1 MKLRTVLCV
10 LAIAGLSTACAQKE
24 KKELKTEAKTAD
36 VKLEKKTTTSDLSY
50 ACKVGKDIRK
60 VETEATTKRCE
71 IHYTKFG
78 EKSQVA
84 WAEATPKICSR
95 VRDQIRKNIEAKGF
109 KCDAD
114 VAKLT
119 TQERKTASK

>member
-1 MKLRTVLCV
+1 MTLRSALCV
-10 LAIAGLSTACAQKE
+10 LAIAGLSTACAQKD
-24 KKELKTEAKTAD
+24 KKQHDHKQTQQAELKQHGPSE
-36 VKLEKKTTTSDLSY
+36 SGLSY
-50 ACKVGKDIRK
+50 ACLVGKDVRK
-60 VETEATTKRCE
+60 VETEKSTKRCE

-109 KCDAD
+109 KCDSDIAN
-114 VAKLT
+114 LT
-119 TQERKTASK
+119 KDRKTASN

>member
-10 LAIAGLSTACAQKE
+10 VAIAGLSTACAQKE
-24 KKELKTEAKTAD
+24 KKELKKETQQTEQK
-36 VKLEKKTTTSDLSY
+36 VEKNSSSLSY
-50 ACKVGKDIRK
+50 ACLVGKDLRRI
-60 VETEATTKRCE
+60 ETEKTTKRCE

-95 VRDQIRKNIEAKGF
+95 VRDQIRKNIESKGY
-109 KCDAD
+109 KCDSDIAN
-114 VAKLT
+114 LT
-119 TQERKTASK
+119 KERKTASN